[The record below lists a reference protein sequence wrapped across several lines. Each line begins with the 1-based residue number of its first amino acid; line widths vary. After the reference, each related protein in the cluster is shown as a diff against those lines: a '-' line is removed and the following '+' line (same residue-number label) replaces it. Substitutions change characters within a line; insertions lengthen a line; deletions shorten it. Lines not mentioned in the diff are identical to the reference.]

1 MSRTRI
7 RIGTRKARWTRA
19 GVTGAAAVAIAAA
32 LCPAATAARPAAAV
46 PAPVPERYTAQR
58 LVWEP
63 CAPGAT
69 LECAPMTVPRD
80 WHHPG
85 AGADLTVRVSR
96 QRAADPARRR
106 GTLLMA
112 AGGPGGEGLIR
123 PTGFVKAA
131 PKIAEVYDVVG
142 FDQRGVGRST
152 RVSCQDD
159 AEFADFFAGDFRD
172 RSPAALRR
180 VLDNSR
186 KFVAGCQARS
196 GDLLPYLTTEQT
208 ARDVDLYRAL
218 LGERKI
224 SYYGPSYASKLGA
237 TYATLFP
244 RHVERVVLDSN
255 IAFDGTWEEFEK
267 GQPMSFQRRFEED
280 FLPWL
285 ARYDDVYHYGRTP
298 AEAKARWEERR
309 RALGARPLTIGG
321 GRTLAPNQFD
331 NGAIL
336 ALYKGGTFPLLAGA
350 LAALDHWDTATDEE
364 RRNVDLIFGR
374 YLSKEFLAEFFS
386 VTCNDTPWTRDTA
399 QWVRQTAE
407 DAARYPLMGA
417 RALAFAATCAAWP
430 AGTAPRVDV
439 TGEGLP
445 PVLMLNSL
453 HDPATYY
460 EGARRAHRAL
470 RGSRLVT
477 VTGGDHGQYLEK
489 NACVDAIVDRYL
501 LTGAAP
507 DRDTTCAATP
517 LPVPAGHTAR

>member
-1 MSRTRI
+1 MSRI
-7 RIGTRKARWTRA
+7 RIRKARWIRST
-19 GVTGAAAVAIAAA
+19 VTGVVTAAIAAA
-32 LCPAATAARPAAAV
+32 LCPAAGAQARPAG
-46 PAPVPERYTAQR
+46 PVPQRYTEQR
-58 LVWEP
+58 LAWQP

-80 WHHPG
+80 WRHPG
-85 AGADLTVRVSR
+85 TGADLTVQVSR

-112 AGGPGGEGLIR
+112 AGGPGGEGLLR

-159 AEFADFFAGDFRD
+159 AEFTDFFAGDFRD
-172 RSPAALRR
+172 RSPAALAR

-186 KFVAGCQARS
+186 KFVAGCRARS
-196 GDLLPYLTTEQT
+196 GDLLPYVTTEQT
-208 ARDVDLYRAL
+208 ARDIDLYRAL

-224 SYYGPSYASKLGA
+224 SYYGPSYATKIGA

-244 RHVERVVLDSN
+244 QRVERAVLDSN

-267 GQPMSFQRRFEED
+267 GQPMSYQRRFEED

-285 ARYDDVYHYGRTP
+285 ARYDRVYHYGRTP
-298 AEAKARWEERR
+298 AEAKANWERR
-309 RALGARPLTIGG
+309 RGALAARPLTIGG
-321 GRTLAPNQFD
+321 GKTLAPNQFD

-336 ALYKGGTFPLLAGA
+336 ALYKGAAFPVLAGA

-374 YLSKEFLAEFFS
+374 YLSKEFLAEFFA
-386 VTCNDTPWTRDTA
+386 VTCNDTPWTRDTGH
-399 QWVRQTAE
+399 WVRQSAKDTA
-407 DAARYPLMGA
+407 AYPLMGA
-417 RALAFAATCAAWP
+417 RELAFAATCAAWP
-430 AGTAPRVDV
+430 AGAAPRVDV
-439 TGEGLP
+439 TGKGLP
-445 PVLMLNSL
+445 PVLMLNSR
-453 HDPATYY
+453 HDPATHY
-460 EGARRAHRAL
+460 EGALRAHKAL

-489 NACVDAIVDRYL
+489 NACVDTIVDRYL
-501 LTGAAP
+501 LTGAVP
-507 DRDTTCAATP
+507 DRDTACEGNP
-517 LPVPAGHTAR
+517 LPVPAEPAA